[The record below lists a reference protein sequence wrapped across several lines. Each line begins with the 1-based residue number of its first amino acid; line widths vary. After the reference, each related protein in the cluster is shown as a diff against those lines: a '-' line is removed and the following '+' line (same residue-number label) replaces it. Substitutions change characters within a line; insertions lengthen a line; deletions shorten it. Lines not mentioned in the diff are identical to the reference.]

1 MTARRWPGRSAPR
14 SYEYTPRS
22 CRRCSS
28 ATVVRVRDGKV
39 MMTDGPFAETK
50 EHLAGLYI
58 LNCKDLGEAS
68 AMAAMIPNAVAGS
81 IEIRLVIEF

>member
-1 MTARRWPGRSAPR
+1 
-14 SYEYTPRS
+14 
-22 CRRCSS
+22 
-28 ATVVRVRDGKV
+28 